1 MKLGLVGYPQV
12 GKRTLFRLLTGQEPA
27 RGVANEPVP
36 GQARVRDARFD
47 RLVSLFQPAK
57 ESPALLELFLLPDL
71 HPDAARNAEALRALA
86 EVDAICHLVRV
97 FADDTVF
104 HVAGSVN
111 PGRDVRALA
120 EELQLVDLLFVDRR
134 QERLA
139 KEQRGKRDDRA
150 VAETELMVRMR
161 EHLEAGAPLRSFPFT
176 PDEARLISG
185 YPLLTRKAVI
195 QVLNVD
201 EADLRDP
208 RLLTRISGACGA
220 DMGEWTAVSARI
232 EEELTHL
239 SPEDRQVFLAE
250 LGIGDSALDRLTR
263 LGQQALG
270 LISFFTVGEDEVKA
284 WTVRRGA
291 LAPQA
296 GRAIHSDIE
305 RGFIR
310 AEVTRFAD
318 LDELESEARVREA
331 GRLLQKGRDYEVAD
345 GDILHFLFKV

>member
-1 MKLGLVGYPQV
+1 MKLGLVGYPQA

-27 RGVANEPVP
+27 RGAANEPVP
-36 GQARVRDARFD
+36 GQARVRDRRFD
-47 RLVSLFQPAK
+47 RLVSLFCPAK
-57 ESPALLELFLLPDL
+57 ESPALLELLLLPDL
-71 HPDAARNAEALRALA
+71 HPDAAHNAEALRALA

-120 EELQLVDLLFVDRR
+120 EDLQLVDLLFVDRR

-150 VAETELMVRMR
+150 AAEAELMVRMR
-161 EHLEAGAPLRSFPFT
+161 AHLEAGAPLRSFPYT
-176 PDEARLISG
+176 PDEARLVSG

-208 RLLTRISGACGA
+208 GLVTRIAGACGP
-220 DMGEWTAVSARI
+220 DTGEWTAVSARI

-239 SPEDRQVFLAE
+239 SPEDRQAFLAE
-250 LGIGDSALDRLTR
+250 LRIADSALDRLTR
-263 LGQQALG
+263 LGQQSLG

-284 WTVRRGA
+284 WAVRRGA

-310 AEVTRFAD
+310 AEVIRFAD
-318 LDELESEARVREA
+318 LDELGSEARVREV

-345 GDILHFLFKV
+345 GDVLHFLFKV